1 MDDAIVLETAAEPE
15 APPPPPYDREAWRK
29 AHVYEVAGQVTFTVG
44 GVAAAIGVTYAAVC
58 VTVNSVSWRN
68 QCLGPARIAVGTT
81 GLALGGG
88 ALAIYGSYAE
98 ARALRVPWTEGI
110 VGVSALGLSLP
121 VFAVGGAYVVADE
134 PAGVPLVL
142 AGVGLVNLGMASTA
156 CQVRYGHREARRLQ
170 LMDRSSLRLR
180 RDFMFCNMMDA
191 FTFAVTPTS
200 ASFALR
206 W

>member
-1 MDDAIVLETAAEPE
+1 MDDAIELAIPAEPD
-15 APPPPPYDREAWRK
+15 APVQPPYDREAWRK

-58 VTVNSVSWRN
+58 VTVYSVSWRD
-68 QCLGPARIAVGTT
+68 QCRGPARIAVGTT

-98 ARALRVPWTEGI
+98 AHALETPWTEGI

-121 VFAVGGAYVVADE
+121 VLAFGGAYVVADR
-134 PAGVPLVL
+134 PAGVPLIL
-142 AGVGLVNLGMASTA
+142 AGAGLVNLGVASTA
-156 CQVRYGHREARRLQ
+156 CQVRYGHREARRLG
-170 LMDRSSLRLR
+170 LMDRRSLRLR
-180 RDFMFCNMMDA
+180 RDFAFCNMLDA